1 MAMTKSLS
9 GEIRH
14 QVDMQRTWVIA
25 VFMMFAALLA
35 GCATTPTTHT
45 EVTGSWKANSYKGR
59 FANLLVVSHAAD
71 PGIREKVE
79 SIMVKSLEKQG
90 LHAVA
95 SSDIMPADERVTRKT
110 IGAAMAGK
118 GFDGVLVSRL
128 LDVKRSTIYIPPSE
142 DTTFESSFDDD
153 APIVFSPGYVE
164 RLSLIS
170 IRNNLYDAV
179 SKRLVW
185 SLQSQTENF
194 GTVNDLVQS
203 VSQAVI
209 NDLRARG
216 LI

>member
-1 MAMTKSLS
+1 MTESLS

-14 QVDMQRTWVIA
+14 QMGMRRTWVLA
-25 VFMMFAALLA
+25 VLMMFAALLA

-71 PGIREKVE
+71 PGIRGKVE
-79 SIMVKSLEKQG
+79 SIMVKAIEQQG

-110 IGAAMAGK
+110 VGAAMAGK
-118 GFDGVLVSRL
+118 GFDGVLVSHL

-153 APIVFSPGYVE
+153 APVVFSPGYVE
-164 RLSLIS
+164 HLSLIS

-209 NDLRARG
+209 NNLRARG